1 MVKSTKSR
9 PAAAAAQRG
18 VSLMEVLVAN
28 IVLSI
33 GLLGLAGLQAA
44 GMRVSQSSVHRG
56 LAAQLA
62 YDMIDRVRAN
72 AANAVLY
79 RHALGDEMPACAE
92 APGNGEQVAAC
103 DLRDWA
109 VRLRALPAGAGAVAV
124 AGTTV
129 TVTVQWDDRRGAG
142 VLRGSEAE
150 EAAREALRTSR
161 FELSSQLSN

>member
-1 MVKSTKSR
+1 MTKTSR
-9 PAAAAAQRG
+9 SPPRAAAFQRG

-44 GMRVSQSSVHRG
+44 GMRVGQSSLHRSQ
-56 LAAQLA
+56 AAQLA

-72 AANAVLY
+72 AANAPLY
-79 RHALGDEMPACAE
+79 RHALDDAMPECSA
-92 APGNGEQVAAC
+92 APGSGEEVAAC

-109 VRLRALPAGAGAVAV
+109 VRLRVLPAGAGSVAV
-124 AGTTV
+124 DGATV
-129 TVTVQWDDRRGAG
+129 TVVVQWDDARGAG
-142 VLRGSEAE
+142 VLRGSEDE
-150 EAAREALRTSR
+150 DAAREALRTTR